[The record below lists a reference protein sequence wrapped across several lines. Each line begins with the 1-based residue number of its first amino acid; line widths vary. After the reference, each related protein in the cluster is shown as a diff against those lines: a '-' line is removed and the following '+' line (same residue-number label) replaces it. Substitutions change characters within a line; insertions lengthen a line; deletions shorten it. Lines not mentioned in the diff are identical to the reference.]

1 MRGIIFDGT
10 TYGVVD
16 DLATTDLEPDQVR
29 VRIGAC
35 GVCHS
40 DVSAVNGTFGG
51 MMPTPFVMG
60 HEGAGTVVEVG
71 SAVTGTQ
78 VGDHVVVVTLDN
90 CGRCRA
96 CTTGRPNLCQVSK
109 LGAALAKRAQTG
121 QEPTADELPAYFVY
135 EGERIIG
142 FANTGVMAEEVVV
155 SQAQAVPIDKRVPLT
170 SACLIGCGVVTG
182 TGAVFNRARV
192 YRGDSVAVIGVGGIG
207 LNVIQAARIAGAT
220 KIIAVDANPAKEEFA
235 RTFGATHF
243 IDAGEVDDTVAE
255 VRAITGAGVDHSFE
269 CVGHVGLMR
278 QAIDMA
284 GPGGQTVILG
294 VAPMEQEVSFP
305 PVSIYQDKSVMGCR
319 YGSTRPAA
327 DIPALVELY
336 LDGRLLLDEL
346 VTTTYELTG
355 LDHAFEDM
363 EAGKLAR
370 GVLAL

>member
-10 TYGVVD
+10 NYGVVD
-16 DLATTDLEPDQVR
+16 DLSTTALEPDQVR
-29 VRIGAC
+29 VRVGAC

-51 MMPTPFVMG
+51 MMPAPFVMG

-71 SAVTGTQ
+71 SSVTTTQ

-90 CGRCRA
+90 CGRCKA
-96 CTTGRPNLCQVSK
+96 CNTGRPNLCQVSK
-109 LGAALAKRAQTG
+109 LGAALAKRAATG
-121 QEPTADELPAYFVY
+121 EEPTPEELPAYFEY
-135 EGERIIG
+135 GGKRIIG
-142 FANTGVMAEEVVV
+142 FANTGAMAEELVV
-155 SQAQAVPIDKRVPLT
+155 SQAQAIPIDKRVPLT

-220 KIIAVDANPAKEEFA
+220 RIIAIDANPAKEEFA
-235 RTFGATHF
+235 RRFGATDF
-243 IDAGEVDDTVAE
+243 IDAAQADDTVLE
-255 VRAITGAGVDHSFE
+255 VRKLSGSGVDHSFE
-269 CVGHVGLMR
+269 CVGNVNLMR
-278 QAIDMA
+278 QAVDMV
-284 GPGGQTVILG
+284 GPGGQTIILG
-294 VAPMEQEVSFP
+294 VAPMDHEVSFQP
-305 PVSIYQDKSVMGCR
+305 TTIYQDKSIMGCR

-327 DIPALVELY
+327 DIPALIDLY

-346 VTTTYELTG
+346 VTTTYDLSE

-370 GVLAL
+370 GVLSM